1 MRERSRKRRCLDSA
15 FILAEWVCRTCERH
29 WFLWRSVNAFGDVGE
44 SGMPNWAYSVKEM
57 DPERSVRCSGRELR
71 ISPKAATEICR
82 TIKGMRIEEA
92 KQLLEAVAAKKR
104 PIAYRRYKTEVP
116 HKSQMAAGRYPT
128 KAAKRILGLL
138 EELQSNAEYKGLDVD
153 RLRIVHAASQRGMKM
168 RNYVPRAFGRSSP
181 SYNTLTHIE
190 LIGYEAQA

>member
-1 MRERSRKRRCLDSA
+1 
-15 FILAEWVCRTCERH
+15 
-29 WFLWRSVNAFGDVGE
+29 
-44 SGMPNWAYSVKEM
+44 MPNWAYSVKEI

-71 ISPKAATEICR
+71 ISPKAASEICR
-82 TIKGMRIEEA
+82 AIRGMRLDDA
-92 KQLLEAVAAKKR
+92 KRLLEDVAAKKR

-116 HKSQMAAGRYPT
+116 HKSHSERWHAGRYPG
-128 KAAKRILGLL
+128 KAAIRILRLL

-153 RLRIVHAASQRGMKM
+153 RLRIIHAASQRGMKM

-181 SYNTLTHIE
+181 SFNILTHIE

>member
-1 MRERSRKRRCLDSA
+1 
-15 FILAEWVCRTCERH
+15 
-29 WFLWRSVNAFGDVGE
+29 
-44 SGMPNWAYSVKEM
+44 MPNWAYSVKEI

-71 ISPKAATEICR
+71 ISPKAATEICQ

-92 KQLLEAVAAKKR
+92 KKLLEAVAAKKR
-104 PIAYRRYKTEVP
+104 PIAYRRYKTKVP
-116 HKSQMAAGRYPT
+116 HKRLSERWHAGRYPT